1 MLRVPFNPRVV
12 ERPPRLY
19 NGLWINSLMYADDV
33 VLIGTA
39 ESMPLLLARVEAHS
53 VSLGYRWNPL
63 KSVVLNAGVGGG
75 ATGVSPGLGDGVSLS
90 LYGQVIPAALSF
102 TYLGLPFNAKGSLDT
117 DLLLARNSQSALGDM
132 RGLQSLSLH
141 SAGFSRL
148 LSAKL
153 YAAFIRPKLEFGLSI
168 SWFLKRHLKL
178 LEKAQNQCLRLAFGG
193 HRTSSV
199 VMLWRVHT
207 QLPDDTLLMLL
218 IPSLVSFKHRLNK
231 LAVKNP
237 IWDPAFAG
245 GGADNSVA
253 LDRRDLTAKVKVYR
267 HDSLQRR
274 LHPAP
279 PVSPPVLLSAC
290 RPALMVDPIL
300 YLPMSVFDRSRIL
313 RWRMGWLPARPV
325 PCRCGA
331 PHASRNHLLECLGVA
346 TTLLFPG
353 DPRGADYLPN
363 PLDFWLNRL
372 PRTQPSSASTLLS
385 LHSFW
390 SVRWPVIL
398 QVFLD
403 IDMICHPDAEFTGKA
418 LDSSGSAF
426 LDWLLPVSLDTSV
439 SGAPSISSSDSVGIS
454 LAIPHLLSH

>member
-1 MLRVPFNPRVV
+1 
-12 ERPPRLY
+12 
-19 NGLWINSLMYADDV
+19 
-33 VLIGTA
+33 
-39 ESMPLLLARVEAHS
+39 
-53 VSLGYRWNPL
+53 
-63 KSVVLNAGVGGG
+63 
-75 ATGVSPGLGDGVSLS
+75 
-90 LYGQVIPAALSF
+90 
-102 TYLGLPFNAKGSLDT
+102 
-117 DLLLARNSQSALGDM
+117 
-132 RGLQSLSLH
+132 
-141 SAGFSRL
+141 
-148 LSAKL
+148 
-153 YAAFIRPKLEFGLSI
+153 
-168 SWFLKRHLKL
+168 
-178 LEKAQNQCLRLAFGG
+178 
-193 HRTSSV
+193 
-199 VMLWRVHT
+199 MLWRVHT